1 MSPHNPR
8 IATRFAQLAVLSAV
22 ALGSAGCE
30 ELDDYLPK
38 LRFDTLDVDSIDFQE
53 ANVDFVFQV
62 DNPNPVE
69 VELSSFSYALGL
81 EDVPLLDGNNED
93 GFGLEAAGESE
104 LRLPV
109 NLGWQTTYET
119 IQATRGKDNV
129 GFGLG
134 GHFGFDTPLGE
145 ARLPYNENG
154 DFPALRTPKFRFK
167 NLRATGVNILGGTAQ
182 LELDLGVD
190 NEHGS
195 TLFFDRFDYGIQ
207 LDGQPI
213 ASGLVNTFDV
223 QSDTE
228 GDLCLPIEVN
238 FVNAADTIISAITTG
253 GRVDVGLDASM
264 DVETPFKD
272 LTGEPI
278 IVPLTID
285 QEDALDIA
293 LQ

>member
-1 MSPHNPR
+1 MSSTHP
-8 IATRFAQLAVLSAV
+8 ATKLAMLSAL
-22 ALGSAGCE
+22 AFGAAGCD

-38 LRFDTLDVDSIDFQE
+38 LRFDTLEVDNIDFQE

-81 EDVPLLDGNNED
+81 EDVPLLDGGNED
-93 GFGLEAAGESE
+93 GFGLEAAGSSE

-119 IQATRGKDNV
+119 IQATRGKDTV
-129 GFGLG
+129 GFALG

-145 ARLPYNENG
+145 ARLPYNEDG

-167 NLRATGVNILGGTAQ
+167 NIRATDINLISLTPSAR
-182 LELDLGVD
+182 LELDLGID

-195 TLFFDRFDYGIQ
+195 TLFFDRFDYGVRIN
-207 LDGQPI
+207 DQPL

-223 QSDTE
+223 ASDTE
-228 GDLCLPIEVN
+228 GDLVLPIDIDLLSVGAGL
-238 FVNAADTIISAITTG
+238 FDVITSG
-253 GRVDVGLDASM
+253 GQVDVGLDASM

-272 LTGEPI
+272 LSGNPI
-278 IVPLTID
+278 IVPLSID
-285 QEDALDIA
+285 QTDALDIA